1 MAYQVNQIIP
11 LTPQNQTLNMRLSID
26 GQNKTLVLKIIYN
39 GIAGYWFM
47 SVSDSNGNKLLDSVP
62 LLVSDYPANNI
73 LEQYSY
79 LQIGSAYVVPRSSLA
94 ALGQPNDTNLGTDY
108 VLLWGDTMD

>member
-1 MAYQVNQIIP
+1 MAYQIIP
-11 LTPQNQTLNMRLSID
+11 LTPQNQTLNIQLSID
-26 GQNKTLVLKIIYN
+26 GQNKTLVLTIMYN
-39 GIAGYWFM
+39 TIADYWYM

-79 LQIGSAYVVPRSSLA
+79 LQIGSAYVVPKSNA
-94 ALGQPNDTNLGTDY
+94 AAFSQPNDTNLGTDY
-108 VLLWGDTMD
+108 VLVWGDTAS